1 MWTLGKELGGVLG
14 VLSEIFSAVLQR
26 TPTFTKT
33 KVTITCQTRY
43 FNITKAKRVLRYQP
57 LWTLQEGVE
66 RGVAWFLEQEK
77 NTAAC
82 QGAVED

>member
-1 MWTLGKELGGVLG
+1 MLG

-43 FNITKAKRVLRYQP
+43 FNISKAKRVLRYQP

-66 RGVAWFLEQEK
+66 RGVAWFLEQET
-77 NTAAC
+77 NTAAVKA
-82 QGAVED
+82 Q